1 MKLLKLENSQ
11 HGQTR
16 KLWEEV
22 FQEDSKAFLDYYYF
36 LKTRVNQIYVIDE
49 DDDIRSMLQLNPYVL
64 QIENKQHL
72 CHYIIAVATEME
84 YRKRG
89 YMGEL
94 LRKSMQEMYDN
105 KEPFTFLM
113 PAEEAIYT
121 PYDFRFI
128 YAQNQRGESGKE
140 GEPEVTIVDAM
151 LGDGDAMAAFF
162 TSEIAPLYQVYAVR
176 DGQYYQTM
184 IFEQQSENG
193 GVKLLKK
200 DGVIV
205 GMYPYARADDKI
217 EIREPVYVKAYETDF
232 LKSVYGLSEAGGVP
246 VIIYAGQEH
255 AVNKKV
261 PLIMARILNLEVLL
275 KALKVKAGTQI
286 HCSFAVLDTI
296 LTKNCKVWR
305 IRSTEDNDEMQ
316 VAETEDSEG
325 VLSIGALTSLLF
337 GYKTLEEISHEED
350 VFLSDHL
357 KQELY
362 KIQPLKNVFLNEIV

>member
-22 FQEDSKAFLDYYYF
+22 FQDDSKAFLDYYYF
-36 LKTRVNQIYVIDE
+36 LKTRDNQIYVINEDE
-49 DDDIRSMLQLNPYVL
+49 DIRSMLQLNPYVL
-64 QIENKQHL
+64 QVEENQYG
-72 CHYIIAVATEME
+72 CHYIIAVATQMK

-94 LRKSMQEMYDN
+94 LRQSMHDMYEN

-113 PAEEAIYT
+113 PAAEGIYT

-128 YAQNQRGESGKE
+128 YAQNQGIERGMK
-140 GEPEVTIVDAM
+140 GELEITVVDAA
-151 LGDGDAMAAFF
+151 LGDADAMAEFF
-162 TSEIAPLYQVYAVR
+162 AREIAPLHQVYAVR

-205 GMYPYARADDKI
+205 GMYAYAREEDKI
-217 EIREPVYVKAYETDF
+217 EIREPVYVQDFEADF
-232 LKSVYGLSEAGGVP
+232 LKSVHALGKAGEIP
-246 VIIYAGQEH
+246 VTIYAGKESDSS
-255 AVNKKV
+255 KRV
-261 PLIMARILNLEVLL
+261 PLIMARILNLSVLL
-275 KALKVKAGTQI
+275 GTLKAKAGTQI
-286 HCSFAVLDTI
+286 DCSFAVLDTI
-296 LTKNCKVWR
+296 LTKNSKVWR
-305 IRSTEDNDEMQ
+305 IRSTKDSGEMQ

-325 VLSIGALTSLLF
+325 VLTIGALTSFLF

-350 VFLSDHL
+350 VFLSEHL
-357 KQELY
+357 KRELD
-362 KIQPLKNVFLNEIV
+362 KIKRLENVFLNEIV